1 MTNLKDTLRQVP
13 QLAELP
19 ESRLDWLIEQTTEIY
34 LQPGELHRKEG
45 DRAEHVFI
53 LLEGEVRITQK
64 VENQE
69 ILLTT
74 YPAKTLFGE
83 VPVLLG
89 DEFFWA
95 SGRAVNRCHIL
106 ELPNQAFMELLSSCA
121 CVMAK
126 ILRTMAQRVQEVQ
139 MISQQREKL
148 VALGTLAAGLAH
160 ELNNPAA
167 AGRRAVGQLR
177 STLQELQPLTLKLNQ
192 QQMSDTQ
199 QQFLAG
205 LQQDAVSRAQ
215 ESINL
220 DPLTRS
226 DREDEIT
233 DWLEDHTINNGW
245 KIASAFVAVGITT
258 NWLEDI
264 KTNVESSTLDNVL
277 NWIATMLTEVGLLNE
292 IDHSTERISTL
303 IQAVKDYSYMDQA
316 PLQEI
321 DIHQGLESTLT
332 MLSPKIKSGI
342 IIHRD
347 YGCDLPQISAYGSEL
362 NQVWTSLI
370 DNAIDALEERMQH
383 DRAITPTISIR
394 TNCETD
400 HLLVEIAD
408 NGAGIPE
415 AIRSH
420 LFDPFFTTKA
430 VGKGTGLGLHT
441 VYRIVVG
448 EHHGDVRVLS
458 EPGDTRFQ
466 IRLPIRLS

>member
-1 MTNLKDTLRQVP
+1 MNDLKDALRQVP
-13 QLAELP
+13 LLAELP
-19 ESRLDWLIEQTTEIY
+19 DSRLNWLIEQGAEVH

-53 LLEGEVRITQK
+53 LLEGEIRITQK

-69 ILLTT
+69 ILLVT
-74 YPAKTLFGE
+74 YQDKTLFGE
-83 VPVLLG
+83 LPVLLG
-89 DEFFWA
+89 DGFFWA
-95 SGRAVNRCHIL
+95 SGRAVTHCRVL
-106 ELPNQAFMELLSSCA
+106 ELSNQAFMELLSSCS
-121 CVMAK
+121 CVMTK
-126 ILRTMAQRVQEVQ
+126 ILRTMAERLQEVQ
-139 MISQQREKL
+139 IISQQREKL

-177 STLQELQPLTLKLNQ
+177 SSFQELQALTLKLNQ

-199 QQFLAG
+199 QQFLAS
-205 LQQDAVSRAQ
+205 LQQAAILHAQ
-215 ESINL
+215 EATDL

-226 DREDEIT
+226 DREDEVT
-233 DWLEDHTINNGW
+233 DWLDDHTVSNGW
-245 KIASAFVAVGITT
+245 KIASTFVAAELTID
-258 NWLEDI
+258 WLE
-264 KTNVESSTLDNVL
+264 NVKANVDPSALDNAL
-277 NWIATMLTEVGLLNE
+277 NWIATTLTEVSLLNE

-332 MLSPKIKSGI
+332 MLSSKIKTGTA
-342 IIHRD
+342 IHRE
-347 YGCDLPQISAYGSEL
+347 YGCVPRISAYGSEL
-362 NQVWTSLI
+362 NQVWTNLI
-370 DNAIDALEERMQH
+370 DNALDAVEERKKQ
-383 DRAITPTISIR
+383 DQAISPTISIR
-394 TNCETD
+394 TDCETD

-408 NGAGIPE
+408 NGVGIPAE
-415 AIRSH
+415 VRSH
-420 LFDPFFTTKA
+420 LFDPFFTTKG

-448 EHHGDVRVLS
+448 EHHGDIRVLS

-466 IRLPIRLS
+466 IRLPLRMS